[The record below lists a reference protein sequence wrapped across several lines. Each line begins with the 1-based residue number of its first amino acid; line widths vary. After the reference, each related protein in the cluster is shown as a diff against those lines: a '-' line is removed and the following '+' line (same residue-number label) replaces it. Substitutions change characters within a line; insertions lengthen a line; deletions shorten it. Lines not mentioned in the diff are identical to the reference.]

1 MNKTMFFYTRKE
13 QISGPEGETTI
24 KEYRDA
30 INISK
35 IIRAV
40 LMSDNDLVVLLDD
53 IHERM
58 TQKPDIDI
66 KTNRVK
72 GVIKTREVF
81 QTEVHLSDE
90 DITRFYKLTNID
102 V

>member
-13 QISGPEGETTI
+13 QINGPEGETTI

-40 LMSDNDLVVLLDD
+40 LMPNNSLLILLDD
-53 IHERM
+53 IHERVQE
-58 TQKPDIDI
+58 TPNIDTR
-66 KTNRVK
+66 TNRVK
-72 GVIKTREVF
+72 GTTRKRDVY
-81 QTEVHLSDE
+81 QTEVTLFEE
-90 DITRFYKLTNID
+90 DVERFYKLTNID
-102 V
+102 I